1 MDQLNQANEYTY
13 QVLEKLLEF
22 SKDEGISTEQRQ
34 KIYDIIE
41 DIEEV
46 RHILYELKNQMR
58 SSIAQIDV
66 ILDIYL
72 FV

>member
-34 KIYDIIE
+34 KN
-41 DIEEV
+41 
-46 RHILYELKNQMR
+46 L
-58 SSIAQIDV
+58 
-66 ILDIYL
+66 
-72 FV
+72 

>member
-58 SSIAQIDV
+58 SSLA
-66 ILDIYL
+66 
-72 FV
+72 

>member
-58 SSIAQIDV
+58 SSIA
-66 ILDIYL
+66 
-72 FV
+72 

>member
-46 RHILYELKNQMR
+46 RHILYELKNQTR
-58 SSIAQIDV
+58 SSIA
-66 ILDIYL
+66 
-72 FV
+72 

>member
-41 DIEEV
+41 DIEEA

-58 SSIAQIDV
+58 SSIA
-66 ILDIYL
+66 
-72 FV
+72 

>member
-13 QVLEKLLEF
+13 QVLEKLLDF
-22 SKDEGISTEQRQ
+22 SKEEGISTEQQQ
-34 KIYDIIE
+34 KIYDIID

-58 SSIAQIDV
+58 SSIA
-66 ILDIYL
+66 
-72 FV
+72 

>member
-22 SKDEGISTEQRQ
+22 SKEESISTEQRQ

-58 SSIAQIDV
+58 SSIA
-66 ILDIYL
+66 
-72 FV
+72 